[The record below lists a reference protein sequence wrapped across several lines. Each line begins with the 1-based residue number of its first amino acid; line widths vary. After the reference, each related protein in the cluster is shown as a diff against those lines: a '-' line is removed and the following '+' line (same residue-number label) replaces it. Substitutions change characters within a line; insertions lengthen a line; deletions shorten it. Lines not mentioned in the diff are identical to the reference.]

1 MELAL
6 VKACVVLAVGD
17 EGQDKQLVA
26 YLVPEEGGTKKMV
39 RDALKSKL
47 PFYMIPSYFVFLAR

>member
-1 MELAL
+1 MDLPTVNTCA
-6 VKACVVLAVGD
+6 VVVVGD

-26 YLVPEEGGTKKMV
+26 YVVPENGATKRNI

-47 PFYMIPSYFVFLAR
+47 PFYMIPSYFVILNR